1 MERNQITLKMANVVE
16 SDPTKIA
23 DEFNRYFTNIA
34 PKIWQD
40 IPRSRKSFRDY
51 MGRPNQNSLIKRLDP
66 HKSTGPFSIPNKI
79 LHLCINEISTILS
92 DIFNL
97 SLTTGRFLTKL
108 KTAKVIPLYKNKG
121 SEQEISN
128 FRVLLYNLDKI
139 FRETSTQKVY
149 TI

>member
-1 MERNQITLKMANVVE
+1 MSITDIFLTDIHGE
-16 SDPTKIA
+16 TKP
-23 DEFNRYFTNIA
+23 EHFLFLTNSPEEI
-34 PKIWQD
+34 ID
-40 IPRSRKSFRDY
+40 I
-51 MGRPNQNSLIKRLDP
+51 IKKLDL

-108 KTAKVIPLYKNKG
+108 KTAKVIPQYKSKG
-121 SEQEISN
+121 SEQGISN

-149 TI
+149 TIFRQKQDNL